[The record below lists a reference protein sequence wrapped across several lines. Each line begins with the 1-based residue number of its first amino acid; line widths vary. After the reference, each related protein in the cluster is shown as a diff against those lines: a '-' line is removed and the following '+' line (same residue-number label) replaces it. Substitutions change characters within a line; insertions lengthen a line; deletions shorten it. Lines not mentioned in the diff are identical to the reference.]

1 MPVAHNKAPTEPAGE
16 TLVPLAR
23 SGARSPRNAKRKRA
37 HKKSLFSLSSKSC
50 RRQREQIERYTKT
63 WRRPICTQP
72 QEPPWA
78 ARGLTG
84 RYLSKWSRYFPA
96 FTQVPNQKQTAT
108 RNPPDRCFL
117 FLYGNRSVYF
127 SSSSSCSFVSSSWL
141 TSLTIRILLTRRSS
155 TSSTVKV
162 RLFRVTEGRSPGL
175 GILPSSS
182 TTRPAMVS

>member
-37 HKKSLFSLSSKSC
+37 HKKPLFSLSSKSC

-108 RNPPDRCFL
+108 RNPPDRCFSFSAFRQL
-117 FLYGNRSVYF
+117 SRAKQATTRCAGGEKRLYKKTHRSV
-127 SSSSSCSFVSSSWL
+127 
-141 TSLTIRILLTRRSS
+141 TI
-155 TSSTVKV
+155 KV
-162 RLFRVTEGRSPGL
+162 FRPIAKER
-175 GILPSSS
+175 
-182 TTRPAMVS
+182 